1 MYYHAISVIVPQ
13 RIAHPRPSGP
23 GGRGKHGEAIFMRR
37 VLAMSDHDEFDNTP
51 EEENFAE
58 LLEQSMGGQ
67 SGRLRPGQ
75 KVTAR
80 VLKISTEWL
89 FIDTGHKG
97 EGVID
102 LKEFLDLDGNLTVG
116 EGDDIVAYFL
126 SSRHGEM
133 RFTTRIGGGATGSAQ
148 LEEAWQAGV
157 PVEGLVEKEI
167 KGGYEVKL
175 AGTARAFCPFSQ
187 MSLRRV
193 DNPESFVGA
202 RLEFRIT
209 DYGENGRNIIVSR
222 RVLLEE
228 EQQRVREESLAAV
241 SEGMTVSGTVTSLRD
256 FGAFVDIGGI
266 EGLIPMSELGWSRV
280 KDVRDVL
287 SAGQQVQVVIKSIDR
302 EKERI
307 SLSLKDTLADP
318 WEKVAETYP
327 EGSFHTGKVARLAPF
342 GAFVTLSD
350 GVDGLIHIS
359 KLGAGKRINH
369 PREVLQEGDI
379 VEVKVESFDRAGRR
393 ISLALAGAARAADE
407 EEATI
412 AEYRRQTGEAPKGMG
427 TLGDML
433 QAKMKKKK

>member
-1 MYYHAISVIVPQ
+1 MTNIDDLEKT
-13 RIAHPRPSGP
+13 G
-23 GGRGKHGEAIFMRR
+23 
-37 VLAMSDHDEFDNTP
+37 
-51 EEENFAE
+51 EEESFAD
-58 LLEQSMGGQ
+58 LLEQSLSEQ
-67 SGRLRPGQ
+67 SGMLRPGQ

-97 EGVID
+97 EGVVD
-102 LKEFLDLDGNLTVG
+102 LKEFLDLDGNLTVK
-116 EGDDIVAYFL
+116 EGDTIAAYFL
-126 SSRHGEM
+126 SSSHGEM
-133 RFTTRIGGGATGSAQ
+133 RFTTRVGGGASGSAQ
-148 LEEAWQAGV
+148 LEEAWRAGV

-175 AGTARAFCPFSQ
+175 AGSARSFCPFSQ
-187 MSLRRV
+187 MALRRV
-193 DNPESFVGA
+193 DNPESLIGT

-209 DYGENGRNIIVSR
+209 DYSENGRNIVVSR

-228 EQQRVREESLAAV
+228 EQQKVREESLAAI

-266 EGLIPMSELGWSRV
+266 EGLVPMSELGWSRV

-287 SAGQQVQVVIKSIDR
+287 SVGQQVQVVVKAIDR

-307 SLSLKDTLADP
+307 SLSLKDALADP
-318 WEKVAETYP
+318 WEQVAEKYP
-327 EGSFHTGKVARLAPF
+327 EGSFHSGSVARLTPF

-359 KLGAGKRINH
+359 RLGAGKRINH
-369 PREVLQEGDI
+369 PREVLQEGES
-379 VEVKVESFDRAGRR
+379 VEVKVESFDRANRR

-412 AEYRRQTGEAPKGMG
+412 AEFRRQAGEAPKGMG

-433 QAKMKKKK
+433 LARSKKKK